1 LKSCPAL
8 NIQRTNNGLTV
19 QNMRRNARDALQKKI
34 EIERIR
40 EFIEEEEE
48 EEEEDDYNEGEEY
61 GCDEEYYDPILNPNF
76 KGDLGGRIDT
86 RSFQRLATT

>member
-1 LKSCPAL
+1 MKSCPAL

-40 EFIEEEEE
+40 EFIEEE